1 MIRLKIVLLGDMA
14 VGKTSYMLQLVNN
27 KFFNYMDS
35 TIGAAFSTKLME
47 IDNKQVKIE
56 FWDTAGQERYRSLIS
71 MYYNNADAAL
81 IFYDINRIDTL
92 DSAIRLIDTLK
103 KRGPINIQYILIGN
117 KYDMFDDDSI
127 SIEIVNKKLKQS
139 DNENVVHIYTSA
151 KNDYNIEYS
160 IKRLIKSIKLESK
173 KENKQIELK
182 KYTPNDSISCCKY

>member
-14 VGKTSYMLQLVNN
+14 VGKTSYMLQLVNK

-127 SIEIVNKKLKQS
+127 SIDIVNNKLKQS
-139 DNENVVHIYTSA
+139 DNEKVVHIYTSA
-151 KNDYNIEYS
+151 KIDYNIEYS
-160 IKRLIKSIKLESK
+160 IERLIKSIKLEYK
-173 KENKQIELK
+173 KKDNKIKVEDIGNNK
-182 KYTPNDSISCCKY
+182 HYCMC

>member
-14 VGKTSYMLQLVNN
+14 VGKTSYMLRLVNN

-35 TIGAAFSTKLME
+35 TIGAAFSTKIME

-92 DSAIRLIDTLK
+92 DSAIKLIDTLK

-117 KYDMFDDDSI
+117 KYDMFDDRSI
-127 SIEIVNKKLKQS
+127 SIDIVNNKLKQS
-139 DNENVVHIYTSA
+139 DNEDVVHIYTSA

-160 IKRLIKSIKLESK
+160 IERLIKSIKLECKEDK
-173 KENKQIELK
+173 KEIELK
-182 KYTPNDSISCCKY
+182 YTQNSSTNCCRY

>member
-14 VGKTSYMLQLVNN
+14 VGKTSYMLRLVNN

-35 TIGAAFSTKLME
+35 TIGAAFSTKIME

-92 DSAIRLIDTLK
+92 DNAIRLIDTLK

-160 IKRLIKSIKLESK
+160 IERLIKSIKLESK
-173 KENKQIELK
+173 EDKKQIELTNYMQNK
-182 KYTPNDSISCCKY
+182 EKYCCV

>member
-14 VGKTSYMLQLVNN
+14 VGKTSYMLRLVNN

-35 TIGAAFSTKLME
+35 TIGAAFSTKIME

-92 DSAIRLIDTLK
+92 DNAIRLINTLK

-160 IKRLIKSIKLESK
+160 IERLIKSIKLESK
-173 KENKQIELK
+173 EDKKQIELTNYIQDK
-182 KYTPNDSISCCKY
+182 EKYCCV

>member
-14 VGKTSYMLQLVNN
+14 VGKTSYMLQLVNK

-35 TIGAAFSTKLME
+35 TIGAAFSTKIME

-92 DSAIRLIDTLK
+92 DSAIKLIDTLK

-117 KYDMFDDDSI
+117 KYDMIDDSSI
-127 SIEIVNKKLKQS
+127 SIEIVNNKLKQS
-139 DNENVVHIYTSA
+139 DNEKVVHIYTSA
-151 KNDYNIEYS
+151 KIDYNIEYS
-160 IKRLIKSIKLESK
+160 IERLIKCIKLEY
-173 KENKQIELK
+173 KEKNNQIDLK
-182 KYTPNDSISCCKY
+182 NIQKNSTNCCKY

>member
-14 VGKTSYMLQLVNN
+14 VGKTSYMLRLVNN

-35 TIGAAFSTKLME
+35 TIGAAFSTKIME

-92 DSAIRLIDTLK
+92 DSAIKLIDTLK

-117 KYDMFDDDSI
+117 KYDMFDDSSI
-127 SIEIVNKKLKQS
+127 SIDIVNNKLKQS
-139 DNENVVHIYTSA
+139 DNEDVVHIYTSA

-160 IKRLIKSIKLESK
+160 IERLIKSIKLECKEDK
-173 KENKQIELK
+173 KEIELK
-182 KYTPNDSISCCKY
+182 YTQNSSTNCCRY

>member
-35 TIGAAFSTKLME
+35 TIGAAFSTKIME

-92 DSAIRLIDTLK
+92 DSAIKLIDTLK

-117 KYDMFDDDSI
+117 KYDMFDDSSI
-127 SIEIVNKKLKQS
+127 SIDIVNNKLKQS
-139 DNENVVHIYTSA
+139 DNEEVVHIYTSA
-151 KNDYNIEYS
+151 KIDYNIEYS
-160 IKRLIKSIKLESK
+160 IEKLIKSIKLEY
-173 KENKQIELK
+173 KEDKKQIELR
-182 KYTPNDSISCCKY
+182 YEQNSSTNCCRY

>member
-14 VGKTSYMLQLVNN
+14 VGKTSYMLQLVNK

-92 DSAIRLIDTLK
+92 DSAIKLIDTLK

-117 KYDMFDDDSI
+117 KYDMIDDSSI
-127 SIEIVNKKLKQS
+127 SIEIVNNKLKQS

-151 KNDYNIEYS
+151 KIDYNIEYS
-160 IKRLIKSIKLESK
+160 IERLIKCIKLEY
-173 KENKQIELK
+173 KEKNNQIDIK
-182 KYTPNDSISCCKY
+182 NIQKNSTNCCKY